1 MSKKIPVYLT
11 IEQMNYL
18 FKKIGQGGEYLTDDE
33 MKLAEL
39 LDELIHLNEEKF
51 EDEAT
56 VIKPLH
62 KPKKR
67 MAKCSYGCKD
77 SIVESSS
84 DLAFFQSNPEQEF
97 DRYYCGCYGWD

>member
-11 IEQMNYL
+11 IEQMKYL

-51 EDEAT
+51 EED
-56 VIKPLH
+56 
-62 KPKKR
+62 
-67 MAKCSYGCKD
+67 
-77 SIVESSS
+77 
-84 DLAFFQSNPEQEF
+84 
-97 DRYYCGCYGWD
+97 